1 VARHVSDS
9 RQHRWCVIPRSGGFK
24 NLRGDIQQYLL
35 FATAQQKIE
44 SRSLCSLDLNRF
56 AVSAL

>member
-1 VARHVSDS
+1 MFLCS
-9 RQHRWCVIPRSGGFK
+9 RQHRRCAIPRSGGFIK
-24 NLRGDIQQYLL
+24 FGGNNQQYFF

-44 SRSLCSLDLNRF
+44 SRSLRSLDLNRF

>member
-1 VARHVSDS
+1 VARHVSGN
-9 RQHRWCVIPRSGGFK
+9 RQHRWCVIPRSGGFS
-24 NLRGDIQQYLL
+24 NNRGNYQQCFF

-44 SRSLCSLDLNRF
+44 SRSLRSLDLNRF